1 MGVMEVLHVVFK
13 IIDQKENTNQIE
25 TLGVVVMLIS
35 S

>member
-1 MGVMEVLHVVFK
+1 MGVMEVLVFK
-13 IIDQKENTNQIE
+13 IIDQKKNTNQIE